1 MSPTPHTRDDAIAA
15 AHARFDS
22 GRVFDEL
29 AARVRRQ
36 TVSTDPSLAAETEA
50 YFRQD
55 LGPAVEGMGFT
66 WSRYDNPRSDAHPFF
81 VAERMEADAA
91 FTVLLYGHADV
102 QPPQTEQWRD
112 GLDPWVLTADGD
124 RWYGRGS
131 ADNKAQHTINLAAL
145 DEVIRLAGRPLGY
158 NVKILVESGEEAGSP
173 GLSEFCAAHREELS
187 ADFFLASDGPR
198 MSAESPTLFLGSR
211 GTTLLRLEVNER
223 DRSYH
228 SGNWGGVLSNAGT
241 VLASALASL
250 VDQHGRILVD
260 ALRPTG
266 IDSSVRAATA
276 KLSVG
281 TDPGDPAL
289 SEGWGEPGLTPAE
302 RLFAW
307 NTLEIL
313 DFLCGDPHQPVGAIP
328 AAAHADLQFRYVVG
342 SVAAE
347 DVAPAIRSHL
357 HEAGLDHVTV
367 VERGGMTATRLSPED
382 PWAQFAGASVA
393 STIGREPSLMPNL
406 AGTIPNGAFADVLGL
421 PTVWIPHSYPGCA
434 QHAPNEHVLGPL
446 TREAMGIMAGLYWDL
461 RSYRPNE

>member
-1 MSPTPHTRDDAIAA
+1 
-15 AHARFDS
+15 
-22 GRVFDEL
+22 
-29 AARVRRQ
+29 
-36 TVSTDPSLAAETEA
+36 
-50 YFRQD
+50 
-55 LGPAVEGMGFT
+55 
-66 WSRYDNPRSDAHPFF
+66 
-81 VAERMEADAA
+81 
-91 FTVLLYGHADV
+91 
-102 QPPQTEQWRD
+102 
-112 GLDPWVLTADGD
+112 
-124 RWYGRGS
+124 
-131 ADNKAQHTINLAAL
+131 
-145 DEVIRLAGRPLGY
+145 
-158 NVKILVESGEEAGSP
+158 
-173 GLSEFCAAHREELS
+173 
-187 ADFFLASDGPR
+187 
-198 MSAESPTLFLGSR
+198 
-211 GTTLLRLEVNER
+211 VNER